1 MLKMAENNQLRIG
14 AVLSY
19 LNILLSIGIGFVTA
33 PLLINNLGKSEYGAY
48 QMTAALIG
56 YISVLDLGLHNAV
69 TRYVARYL
77 AIKDKRSEENFLA
90 ISLGI
95 FGIIGILI
103 LTVVGIIYVNVASI
117 YRSSATAEEIEII
130 KKLLLV
136 MGINLAISMPG
147 AVFSSIITAY
157 EKFIFSRSCAT
168 TKLIARFGL
177 LLVVMSM
184 GGKSLSVVMIDFT
197 LNLVVLLL
205 EIFYCFNNLHIRIKL
220 YELDKRYVFS
230 VFSFSL
236 FVFIASITDQINWK
250 ADTTILG
257 IMIGTTAVTLYS
269 IAGSLISY
277 YRSFSGA
284 ISGIFLLFAT
294 KMTAA
299 GANNSELTDLMITVG
314 RIQLV
319 IIGLIL
325 SGFVVIGKEFIS
337 LWVGAEYIQAYY
349 WFLIMALPLLI
360 PMTQSIGINIL
371 EAKFKHK
378 FRALVYL
385 GIAIANIA
393 LTILLVR
400 INGITGAAIATG
412 LAMFIGNN
420 VIINIYYSNV
430 IRLEIGRFF
439 KEVYMKTLPIQLI
452 ITVALMVVDKI
463 VSISGQW
470 IDLIIKGVIVCTV
483 YCGVIYLFV
492 LTDKEKQYIKLN
504 R

>member
-184 GGKSLSVVMIDFT
+184 GGKSLSVVMIEEVCVFRI
-197 LNLVVLLL
+197 L
-205 EIFYCFNNLHIRIKL
+205 IFAFRFYCVNYGSNQL
-220 YELDKRYVFS
+220 ESRYDNS
-230 VFSFSL
+230 RYYDRDNSGYTL
-236 FVFIASITDQINWK
+236 F
-250 ADTTILG
+250 
-257 IMIGTTAVTLYS
+257 YC
-269 IAGSLISY
+269 
-277 YRSFSGA
+277 
-284 ISGIFLLFAT
+284 
-294 KMTAA
+294 
-299 GANNSELTDLMITVG
+299 
-314 RIQLV
+314 
-319 IIGLIL
+319 
-325 SGFVVIGKEFIS
+325 
-337 LWVGAEYIQAYY
+337 
-349 WFLIMALPLLI
+349 
-360 PMTQSIGINIL
+360 
-371 EAKFKHK
+371 
-378 FRALVYL
+378 
-385 GIAIANIA
+385 GIAH
-393 LTILLVR
+393 ILL
-400 INGITGAAIATG
+400 
-412 LAMFIGNN
+412 
-420 VIINIYYSNV
+420 S
-430 IRLEIGRFF
+430 
-439 KEVYMKTLPIQLI
+439 
-452 ITVALMVVDKI
+452 
-463 VSISGQW
+463 
-470 IDLIIKGVIVCTV
+470 
-483 YCGVIYLFV
+483 
-492 LTDKEKQYIKLN
+492 
-504 R
+504 

>member
-184 GGKSLSVVMIDFT
+184 GGKSL
-197 LNLVVLLL
+197 N
-205 EIFYCFNNLHIRIKL
+205 
-220 YELDKRYVFS
+220 
-230 VFSFSL
+230 
-236 FVFIASITDQINWK
+236 QINWK

-284 ISGIFLLFAT
+284 ISGIFLPKAT